1 MPKRC
6 VECRGEGFSKI
17 VAPLEREVSGRL
29 FVGKA
34 PALRCKECSLL
45 YWQASSLIGF
55 ERRIGAVL
63 ASEGPAT
70 ARTFQFLRKAI
81 PLKALD
87 LAALL
92 HVSAETISRWENG
105 KTHLDLGAWASLES
119 HRIRTADR
127 SSPRERGAGNRE
139 DVPVSPESDSLEG
152 AGPCRA
158 PSRLRRNNLAM
169 GEREDTPRPWGVG
182 NARADLS
189 GASRGQ
195 HRNTRSVAEHRRS
208 QDEARR
214 PGSHPGGFRG

>member
-6 VECRGEGFSKI
+6 VECRSEGFSKI

-34 PALRCKECSLL
+34 PALRCKKCSLL

-92 HVSAETISRWENG
+92 HVSAETVSRWENG
-105 KTHLDLGAWASLES
+105 KTHLDLGAWATLARIFLE
-119 HRIRTADR
+119 H
-127 SSPRERGAGNRE
+127 
-139 DVPVSPESDSLEG
+139 LEG
-152 AGPCRA
+152 STETRD
-158 PSRLRRNNLAM
+158 RLR
-169 GEREDTPRPWGVG
+169 GIDERKTKRV
-182 NARADLS
+182 DL
-189 GASRGQ
+189 GRIPAA
-195 HRNTRSVAEHRRS
+195 SVAEAS
-208 QDEARR
+208 AAK
-214 PGSHPGGFRG
+214 